1 MANNNTLTVYS
12 ASAGTGKTYTLASRY
27 IALLLDRDDP
37 NFFRHILAVTFTNK
51 ATAEMKRRILGY
63 LFMIGRGDDQD
74 PGRTDFIENIKGFLQ
89 YKHIEKNKD
98 GKEIIR
104 DKKPTLDSPKPK
116 ELRQKAIELLDNILW
131 EYQNMR
137 VVTIDSFLQTLLTG
151 MARMAGLSA
160 DFTLELDFTHTVAE
174 AVDTVMTADN
184 QNDAKLNTVLSEYIN
199 EQLNREKGW
208 DIRESL
214 KAMTKEL
221 LKEAALKESDNI
233 TFNPQKIK
241 EYKDA
246 IDFNKAPCMIK
257 MTELYDNVISK
268 LQHSGLKGNNGYY
281 QLATRVGNSL
291 NGKLENNK
299 VFNPK
304 AGFDKDKLKNNL
316 KDAGCSRQQQNDISD
331 TLEQINDLCPECR
344 EVYLTWVITTQY
356 LNDLSVMNFVKDAVH
371 QNLEEANR
379 LLQARTA
386 YVLSSALKPGD
397 ADFILEKAGIRYR
410 HIMIDEFQDTSS
422 LQWQIFEQL
431 FREVLS
437 AEGTALV
444 VGDIKQSIYRWR
456 NGDYHI
462 MKGLIDEAQ
471 EQENGKDPEHYRI
484 QRKDLTRNYRSY
496 PTVVDFNLRLFNNLI
511 QNGQFANN
519 ENDKFADIYRE
530 GKDGY
535 KGDVR
540 PFVNKKG
547 DGGYVQMK
555 IFGNISKPGA
565 NEKLKLLSR
574 KNVGNRAIQ
583 EMFNT
588 IVGLLDKGVAA
599 GEILILVAKNS
610 QAQLIA
616 DKFNQHNDLS
626 KRTHLVSSDSFKL
639 ESSQSVLM
647 VVNALKYIFKRENV
661 AKEFILLNKSAY
673 NLPEDIIS
681 KLEEINKPEEKNVPT
696 PLNELVETVVRLMLC
711 QEDGKMKSCVKDTAY
726 LNCFIDEVHNYV
738 RSYGSNLKGMLQYW
752 EDKIHAQAIP
762 ASSNDGVRVL
772 TIHSAKG
779 LEAHTVFVPFCN
791 WPLLE
796 GESAFNMP
804 TLWVDAP
811 TPYKNDKEKFP
822 LIPVD
827 VSKYM
832 NETGHFE
839 NAYKHELSNNHLDK
853 LNMLYVALTRAK
865 ANLYIY
871 TYVNDSTDIQQPKN
885 ISDVILSASDD
896 AQTRVK
902 QIIEYLSNYKN
913 SDTGNYADTKEI
925 VPIETLFWG
934 KEPETVNKARQTAS
948 KISANEDKDMANERM
963 SSKEEGKTS
972 KEEGK
977 TSPFEPPTEASAMT
991 VKYDYLT
998 SDRNIRFRQSQE
1010 AMQYFNKNAE
1020 EAQYSIDKIQSG
1032 IVRHDVFAHI
1042 ATKDEADKVVDD
1054 FLNSGRIN
1062 SARDAEKIKQE
1073 IHQTWKNKDMSNW
1086 FSGKW
1091 NLLREVS
1098 ILRPQKEYEDEMR
1111 EWEANKDK
1119 VSLPMPKRELRP
1131 DRVMIHDGQAVVL
1144 DFKFGK
1150 PHKEHRQQVRQY
1162 MRLMQQMGYKNV
1174 KGWLWYAQD
1183 YKLEPVVQLTDDRQ
1197 E

>member
-1 MANNNTLTVYS
+1 
-12 ASAGTGKTYTLASRY
+12 
-27 IALLLDRDDP
+27 
-37 NFFRHILAVTFTNK
+37 
-51 ATAEMKRRILGY
+51 MKRRILGY
-63 LFMIGRGDDQD
+63 LFMIGRSDEQD
-74 PGRTDFIENIKGFLQ
+74 SARSDFIMNVKGFLQ
-89 YKHIEKNKD
+89 YKNIERNNKV
-98 GKEIIR
+98 GKQIITDR
-104 DKKPTLDSPKPK
+104 KPTLNSPKPK
-116 ELRQKAIELLDNILW
+116 ELRRKAIELLDNILW

-137 VVTIDSFLQTLLTG
+137 VITIDSFLQTLLTG

-184 QNDAKLNTVLSEYIN
+184 QNDAKLNTVLSDYIN
-199 EQLNREKGW
+199 EQLNKEKGW

-214 KAMTKEL
+214 KTMTKEL

-233 TFNPQKIK
+233 TFDPQKIK
-241 EYKDA
+241 DYRNA
-246 IDFNKAPCMIK
+246 IDFHKAPCMTN
-257 MTELYDNVISK
+257 MTGLYNSVISE
-268 LQHSGLKGNNGYY
+268 LQQSGLKENNGYY

-291 NGKLENNK
+291 NGKQKNDS
-299 VFNPK
+299 VFKQK
-304 AGFDKDKLKNNL
+304 ADFDKNKLINNL
-316 KDAGCSRQQQNDISD
+316 KTAGCPPQQRNDISD
-331 TLEQINDLCPECR
+331 TLEKINDLCPKCR
-344 EVYLTWVITTQY
+344 EEYLTWVIATQY
-356 LNDLSVMNFVKDAVH
+356 LNDLSVMKFVKDAVQ

-386 YVLSSALKPGD
+386 YVLSNALKPGD

-431 FREVLS
+431 IREVLS

-462 MKGLIDEAQ
+462 MKGLIDEARK
-471 EQENGKDPEHYRI
+471 QENAKDPVHYSV

-496 PTVVDFNLRLFNNLI
+496 PTVVDFNLQLFNNLI

-519 ENDKFADIYRE
+519 DNDKFAEIYKE
-530 GKDGY
+530 GKQGY

-540 PFVNKKG
+540 PFVNREG

-555 IFGNISKPGA
+555 VFGNISKPGA

-574 KNVGNRAIQ
+574 KNVENRAIQ

-588 IVGLLDKGVAA
+588 IVSLMDKGVAA

-616 DKFNQHNDLS
+616 DKFNQHKDLN

-647 VVNALKYIFKRENV
+647 VVNALRYIFKREKV

-673 NLPEDIIS
+673 HLPEDIIN
-681 KLEEINKPEEKNVPT
+681 KLEKINKPEEKNIAT

-711 QEDGKMKSCVKDTAY
+711 QEDGKLKSCVKDTAY
-726 LNCFIDEVHNYV
+726 LNCFIDEVHNFV

-752 EDKIHAQAIP
+752 EDKIHSQAIP

-804 TLWVDAP
+804 KLWVDAP
-811 TPYKNDKEKFP
+811 NTSINDKEKFP
-822 LIPVD
+822 LIPVE

-832 NETGHFE
+832 KETRHFKK
-839 NAYKHELSNNHLDK
+839 AYNDELTNNHLDK

-871 TYVNDSTDIQQPKN
+871 TYVNDSTKILTPKN
-885 ISDVILSASDD
+885 ISDVILSATDD
-896 AQTRVK
+896 AKTK
-902 QIIEYLSNYKN
+902 ALQIIEYLCNYN
-913 SDTGNYADTKEI
+913 NPDTVNYADTKEPI
-925 VPIETLFWG
+925 PIETLFWG
-934 KEPETVNKARQTAS
+934 KEPEGKDKDKDKDKQTAS
-948 KISANEDKDMANERM
+948 KITANEDKDIANEGEA
-963 SSKEEGKTS
+963 SKEEKS
-972 KEEGK
+972 
-977 TSPFEPPTEASAMT
+977 SPFEPPTETNAQT
-991 VKYDYLT
+991 QKYDYLT

-1020 EAQYSIDKIQSG
+1020 DAQYSIEKIQSG
-1032 IVRHDVFAHI
+1032 IIRHDIFAHI

-1054 FLNSGRIN
+1054 FLNSGRID
-1062 SARDAEKIKQE
+1062 SAEDAKKIKQE
-1073 IHQTWKNKDMSNW
+1073 IQETWKNEYMSNW

-1091 NLLREVS
+1091 KLLREVS

-1111 EWEANKDK
+1111 EWEANKDRAN
-1119 VSLPMPKRELRP
+1119 LPMPKRELRP
-1131 DRVMIHDGQAVVL
+1131 DRVMIHAGQAVVL

-1150 PHKEHRQQVRQY
+1150 PRKEHRLQVKQY

-1174 KGWLWYAQD
+1174 DGWLWYAQD
-1183 YKLEPVVQLTDDRQ
+1183 HKLEPVSVAD
-1197 E
+1197 